1 MKHWPVEYKDSYIP
15 FSFSLVLE
23 ELKMLERKF
32 QSILIKSIK
41 ERLPGCE
48 VLKNDSTYLQGV
60 PDLIVL
66 YGRRWAM
73 LECKR
78 RNNSRQQPNQKYYVD
93 RFREMSY
100 ANFITPEN
108 QEEILD
114 EMEHALRS

>member
-1 MKHWPVEYKDSYIP
+1 
-15 FSFSLVLE
+15 
-23 ELKMLERKF
+23 MLERKF
-32 QSILIKSIK
+32 QKELIKNIK

-48 VLKNDSTYLQGV
+48 VLKNDPAYLQGI

-78 RNNSRQQPNQKYYVD
+78 RDNARQQPNQKYYVD

-100 ANFITPEN
+100 ANFISPDNLEDV
-108 QEEILD
+108 LD
-114 EMEHALRS
+114 EMEHSLRS